1 MSKLIKMNITQKL
14 FIYLLLACVVPLAF
28 LGMMSYTKSKSILK
42 NEIDKSSMN
51 LMDEKKR
58 HLEIIMEEVEGL
70 IANLSSIE
78 DIKDVL
84 AKNGNGINDYERLAT
99 QAKIGYLLSS
109 FTNLKGLISIDIYSL
124 EGEHYHVGD
133 TLDVQEIN
141 LEAKDSLYYEV
152 LSSGSSIL
160 WEGIEDN
167 VNQKSLNKKVIVIGK
182 ILKRIDPNTF
192 SEKPTG
198 FLLINYDIEVFY
210 NHFSSTYKDTEYM
223 ILDRK
228 DRIAYHPEKS
238 RIGSKLDEE
247 LLRKIKANTGS
258 FNTNIEGEN
267 NLVIYDKSNRNSWM
281 LIALIPEKGISDKVK
296 DIGYNTGLFLVVSF
310 FFVFIFALVIS
321 KEFVEPIKRITNSF
335 KEIQK
340 GTINF
345 DTRLKVISNDE
356 IGELSK
362 WFNEFIQGLE
372 LKRKTELELMQAK
385 EAAEAANI
393 AKSQFL
399 ANMSHEIRT
408 PMNGI
413 IGFIDL
419 LSGMHLEREQASY
432 LSEVKASTDALLILI
447 NDILDYSKI
456 EAGKLLIETIP
467 FNIHSL
473 VEETV
478 SLFSPKAHGK
488 GIEIVSYI
496 ESGVPSGVLGDPGRL
511 RQVLSNIIGNA
522 VKFTDK
528 GEVAVRVRTLKEYN
542 EKVLLQI
549 EIHDTGIGISEETQR
564 NLFQVFMQADASTTR
579 KYEGTGLGLAIS
591 KKILELIDGNI
602 EVISESDKGCTFI
615 ITLELEKRQLEDE
628 ESQLRFNNLKNLKV
642 MIVDDNESNR
652 MIFREYLG
660 ESGCKV
666 ISANDGIEGIEILK
680 GLPSEGLPQIVLVDY
695 MMPGIT
701 GHEFGKLLLKDKRLR
716 DIKLILVASAAQK
729 GDARL
734 VHNVGFSGY
743 LSKPVRK
750 LELIN
755 VISRVAVLDGQV
767 TTENLVIRQHSII
780 EERHKAT
787 NTRILLVEDMLANQR
802 LEMIMLKKLGYSV
815 ELAINGKQAVEI
827 CNTKKY
833 NLILMDCQMPVMD
846 GYEATD
852 QIKKT
857 SIFNKDTIIVA
868 MTAHAMEGDREKCI
882 SAGMDDYIS
891 KPVTMAVLEEKLGYY
906 FKEVTP
912 DSF

>member
-267 NLVIYDKSNRNSWM
+267 NLVIYDKSNKNSWM

-628 ESQLRFNNLKNLKV
+628 ESQLRFNKFKNLKV

-666 ISANDGIEGIEILK
+666 ISANDGIEGLEILK
-680 GLPSEGLPQIVLVDY
+680 GLPSEGLPQIILVDY

-701 GHEFGKLLLKDKRLR
+701 GHEFGKRLLKDKRLR
-716 DIKLILVASAAQK
+716 DIRLIMVASAAQK

-734 VHNVGFSGY
+734 AHNVGFSGY

-767 TTENLVIRQHSII
+767 TTGNLVIRHSII

-815 ELAINGKQAVEI
+815 ELAINGKQAVEL

-891 KPVTMAVLEEKLGYY
+891 KPVTMAVLEEKLGSY

-912 DSF
+912 DSL